1 MQVKEHHVVEFQRLY
16 KKVFNEDISLDEAL
30 KQCIAMVNLN
40 EIVYRPLTNKDLQE
54 FMARSPD

>member
-1 MQVKEHHVVEFQRLY
+1 MQVQEHHVVEFQRLY
-16 KKVFNEDISLDEAL
+16 KKVFHKDISLDEAL

-40 EIVYRPLTNKDLQE
+40 EIIYRPITNQDLQE